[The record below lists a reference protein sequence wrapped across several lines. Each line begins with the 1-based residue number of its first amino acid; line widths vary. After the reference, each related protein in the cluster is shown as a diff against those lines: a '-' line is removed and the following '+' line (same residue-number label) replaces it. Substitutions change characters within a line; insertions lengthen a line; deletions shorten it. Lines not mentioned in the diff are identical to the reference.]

1 MAGLGDL
8 SRRRVLQSGAAVMAL
23 SAAQAE
29 AQVKTLRIGLVGV
42 GGRGTDLLRQILRMD
57 NIAVPAIADIDEQKV
72 ARARKMVADAK
83 LPQPEG
89 YSRGERDFERLCDRG
104 DLDLVINATPWQ
116 WHTPISVAAMKAGKH
131 AATEVPAAI
140 TLEQCWELVETSEKT
155 GKHCMMLENDCYD
168 AETLMVLNMLRK
180 GLLGEPLFAEGG
192 YMHDLRRV
200 KFGATKEGPVS
211 NAEPWRLEYTLK
223 RNGNMYPTHPIGPI
237 SWWLDINRG
246 DRYTSLASMSSRSG
260 AMREYAEREFGKD
273 DWRAKAD
280 YRLGD
285 VNTSILQTAR
295 GRLVHLYLDTNTPRV
310 KEHITR
316 LQCSKGA
323 YSSMMDKMFIDGV
336 SFRGSGE
343 NWRSHHEWED
353 AAPYRE
359 RYQHK
364 LWQERGSTAA
374 SSTHG
379 GIDYMLIYRL
389 VKRLQAGFAPDMDV
403 YDAATWSAI
412 FPLSERSVAGRSIP
426 VEFPDFTRGRWEGRA
441 GINPDE
447 ID

>member
-1 MAGLGDL
+1 MSGVGDV
-8 SRRRVLQSGAAVMAL
+8 SRRRVLQSSAAALAL
-23 SAAQAE
+23 SAAQTN
-29 AQVKTLRIGLVGV
+29 AQVKTLRIGMVGV
-42 GGRGTDLLRQILRMD
+42 GGRGTDLLGQILRMD
-57 NIAVPAIADIDEQKV
+57 NVAVTAVADIDERRI
-72 ARARKMVADAK
+72 ARAQKLVTDAK
-83 LPQPEG
+83 MPRPEG
-89 YSRGERDFERLCDRG
+89 YGRGERDYERLCDRN

-140 TLEQCWELVETSEKT
+140 TLEQCWELVETAEKT
-155 GKHCMMLENDCYD
+155 GKHCMMMENDCYD
-168 AETLMVLNMLRK
+168 PETLMVLNMLRQ

-192 YMHDLRRV
+192 YMHDLRSV
-200 KFGATKEGPVS
+200 KFGATKAGPVS
-211 NAEPWRLEYTLK
+211 NAEPWRLEHTLK
-223 RNGNMYPTHPIGPI
+223 RNGNLYPTHPIGPI

-246 DRYTSLASMSSRSG
+246 DRYTSMVSMSSRSG

-295 GRLVHLYLDTNTPRV
+295 GRLVHLYLDTSTPRV

-316 LQCSKGA
+316 LQCAKGV
-323 YSSMMDKMFIDGV
+323 YSSMLGKMFIDGM
-336 SFRGSGE
+336 SFRAEGE
-343 NWRSHHEWED
+343 NWRARDEWED
-353 AAPYRE
+353 VAAYKD

-364 LWQERGSTAA
+364 LWRERGQAA
-374 SSTHG
+374 TGSHG

-389 VKRLQAGFAPDMDV
+389 VKRLQAGLAPDMDV
-403 YDAATWSAI
+403 YDAAAWSAI

-426 VEFPDFTRGRWEGRA
+426 VDFPDFTRGRWEGRA

-447 ID
+447 IE